1 MMFSYVNAM
10 CTIFNVFS
18 YMLFTKPERFTNP
31 MNDIV
36 FVLTSVLSCPLP
48 PRADIV
54 QRRWA
59 SGPSSTFFQSCSS
72 HRKLWVIGPCFGGNQ
87 KSLRIS
93 VCMSVCMYVC
103 MYCVYYLFNL
113 LMGIHPIVWLS
124 PVGSGNPLF
133 HLIISLQLVIV
144 LHRRIMCSQR

>member
-1 MMFSYVNAM
+1 MLCARYLMFSATCCLQKQRGSPIPWM
-10 CTIFNVFS
+10 I
-18 YMLFTKPERFTNP
+18 LFLFWHQS
-31 MNDIV
+31 
-36 FVLTSVLSCPLP
+36 LAALYLQG
-48 PRADIV
+48 ADIV

-93 VCMSVCMYVC
+93 VCMSVCLYVC